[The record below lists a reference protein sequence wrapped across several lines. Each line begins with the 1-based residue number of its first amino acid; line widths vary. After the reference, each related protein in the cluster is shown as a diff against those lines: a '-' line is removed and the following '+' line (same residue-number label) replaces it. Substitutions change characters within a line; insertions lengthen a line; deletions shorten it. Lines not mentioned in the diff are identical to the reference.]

1 MARLRRKTRQ
11 PDTMRAPATAR
22 RKPIQ
27 RVEQNPL
34 EAQQHAIGNQAVQR
48 LIDSRAVQPKL
59 TVGAP
64 NDVYEQEADR
74 VADQVMGMT
83 PQATAGSA
91 APHAV
96 QRLPDVSRADED
108 KKDKGKE
115 TPKKE
120 EGKASGKD
128 GKTAGAKEPGK
139 DKKKE
144 DEKTRRKAILD
155 DDKDKKDEEV
165 QREAADEALVP
176 EVSPA
181 LEASLDAQ
189 SGGGEPLPESLQEF
203 FEPRIGADLSDVRI
217 HTDQRAAEAAAELE
231 AQAFTHDRDVY
242 FGAGYFE
249 PESARGRWL
258 LAHELTHT
266 VQQTKEPGSPERDPA
281 GSDVK
286 APLAATAPR
295 AAPLLVAV
303 KEDEEEPPTAT

>member
-27 RVEQNPL
+27 RVEHNPL
-34 EAQQHAIGNQAVQR
+34 EAQQHALGNQAVQR
-48 LIDSRAVQPKL
+48 LIESRGVQPKL

-83 PQATAGSA
+83 PEASHGSS
-91 APHAV
+91 APQAV
-96 QRLPDVSRADED
+96 QRMPEVHRADEE
-108 KKDKGKE
+108 KKDAKGKE

-120 EGKASGKD
+120 GGKADAKAGKD
-128 GKTAGAKEPGK
+128 AGGK

-155 DDKDKKDEEV
+155 DEKDKKDEEV

-181 LEASLDAQ
+181 LEATLDAQ
-189 SGGGEPLPESLQEF
+189 SSGGEPLPESLKEF
-203 FEPRIGADLSDVRI
+203 FEPRIGADLSDVRL
-217 HTDQRAAEAAAELE
+217 HTDQRAAEAAAELD
-231 AQAFTHDRDVY
+231 AQAFTHGRDVY

-249 PESARGRWL
+249 PDSTRGRWL

-266 VQQTKEPGSPERDPA
+266 IQQTKTPGSPDRDPA
-281 GSDVK
+281 GADVE
-286 APLAATAPR
+286 APVAVPAART
-295 AAPLLVAV
+295 APLLVAV
-303 KEDEEEPPTAT
+303 KEEEDEEPPQAT